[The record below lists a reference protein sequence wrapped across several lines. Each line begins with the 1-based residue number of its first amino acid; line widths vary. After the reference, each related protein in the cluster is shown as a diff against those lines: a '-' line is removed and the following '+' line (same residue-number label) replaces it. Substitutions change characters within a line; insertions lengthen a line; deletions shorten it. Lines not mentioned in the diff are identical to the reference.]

1 MTELI
6 ERDGVQYVRNLMR
19 ESYQEKRVSFE
30 NFLKN
35 EKNISLEDFTL
46 NIFGDKCFDDTSIP
60 KAEFIVQLLKDDIS
74 IEYWLYLRN
83 KFMNL
88 GYLTD
93 RRNTEEYAFDIALGW
108 LAEELIINEINTQA
122 RKKLPKG
129 YNFETG
135 FMGIDSEREYQSLS
149 IRATADFYIIYDQ
162 RQNDDLYRDFEAETG
177 KNAIYRNKETKNYKE
192 WLRKTVYIKIDLFV
206 DYKGTWAK
214 NNYFDLK
221 RGKIGHFQSK
231 DLDWVLAFDIVN
243 QNLYLVSRQDALGIE
258 LTPNP
263 AMGNV
268 LTANV
273 PLTKTIELED
283 IFERIIGGY

>member
-6 ERDGVQYVRNLMR
+6 EREGVQYVRNLMR
-19 ESYQEKRVSFE
+19 DSYQEKRESFE
-30 NFLKN
+30 NFLRN
-35 EKNISLEDFTL
+35 EKDISLEDFTR
-46 NIFGDKCFDDTSIP
+46 NIFGDDCFNDTTIP
-60 KAEFIVQLLKDDIS
+60 KAEFIVQLLKDDIAVD
-74 IEYWLYLRN
+74 YWLYLRN
-83 KFMNL
+83 KFRNL

-122 RKKLPKG
+122 RNHLPEDCR
-129 YNFETG
+129 FETG

-149 IRATADFYIIYDQ
+149 IRATADFYVIYDQ
-162 RQNDDLYRDFEAETG
+162 RQTDELYRDCETETG
-177 KNAIYRNKETKNYKE
+177 KNAVYRGKETKNYKD
-192 WLRKTVYIKIDLFV
+192 WLKKTVYIKIDLFV

-221 RGKIGHFQSK
+221 KGKIGHFQSGN
-231 DLDWVLAFDIVN
+231 LDWVLAFDVVN
-243 QNLYLVSRQDALGIE
+243 QNLYLVSREDALGFD

-273 PLTKTIELED
+273 PLTETIELED
-283 IFERIIGGY
+283 IFERIIEGY

>member
-6 ERDGVQYVRNLMR
+6 EREGVQYVRNLMR
-19 ESYQEKRVSFE
+19 DSYQEKRESFE
-30 NFLKN
+30 NFLRN
-35 EKNISLEDFTL
+35 EKNISLEDFTR
-46 NIFGDKCFDDTSIP
+46 NIFGDECFDDTTIP
-60 KAEFIVQLLKDDIS
+60 KAEFIVQLLNDDIAVD
-74 IEYWLYLRN
+74 YWLYLRN
-83 KFMNL
+83 KFRNL

-122 RKKLPKG
+122 SNHLPEG
-129 YNFETG
+129 YRFETG

-149 IRATADFYIIYDQ
+149 IRATADFYVICDQ
-162 RQNDDLYRDFEAETG
+162 RKNDELYRDCETETG
-177 KNAIYRNKETKNYKE
+177 KNAVYRGKETKNYKD
-192 WLRKTVYIKIDLFV
+192 WLKKTVYIKIDLFV

-221 RGKIGHFQSK
+221 KGKIGHFQSEN
-231 DLDWVLAFDIVN
+231 LDWVLAFDVVN
-243 QNLYLVSRQDALGIE
+243 QNLYLVSREDVLGFD

-273 PLTKTIELED
+273 PLTETIELED
-283 IFERIIGGY
+283 IYERIIEGY

>member
-19 ESYQEKRVSFE
+19 VSYQEKRESFE
-30 NFLKN
+30 NFLRN
-35 EKNISLEDFTL
+35 EKNTSLENFTR
-46 NIFGDKCFDDTSIP
+46 NIFGDECFDNSTIP
-60 KAEFIVQLLKDDIS
+60 KAEFIVQLLNDDMTID
-74 IEYWLYLRN
+74 YWLYLRN

-122 RKKLPKG
+122 KKKIPKG
-129 YNFETG
+129 YKFETG

-149 IRATADFYIIYDQ
+149 IRATADFYVIYDQ
-162 RQNDDLYRDFEAETG
+162 RQNDEFYNDFKTETG
-177 KNAIYRNKETKNYKE
+177 KNAVYRNKETKNYRD
-192 WLRKTVYIKIDLFV
+192 WLKKTVYIKIDLFV

-221 RGKIGHFQSK
+221 RGKIGHFQNK
-231 DLDWVLAFDIVN
+231 ALDWVLAFDIVN
-243 QNLYLVSRQDALGIE
+243 QNLYLVSREDALGIE

-273 PLTKTIELED
+273 PLTETIELED

>member
-1 MTELI
+1 MTEFI
-6 ERDGVQYVRNLMR
+6 EREGVQYIRNLMR
-19 ESYQEKRVSFE
+19 DSYQEKRESFE

-35 EKNISLEDFTL
+35 EKKTSLEDFAQK
-46 NIFGDKCFDDTSIP
+46 IFSDECFDDTTILKS
-60 KAEFIVQLLKDDIS
+60 EFIVQLLNDDITVDN
-74 IEYWLYLRN
+74 WLYLRN

-108 LAEELIINEINTQA
+108 LSEELIINEIKTQA
-122 RKKLPKG
+122 EKKLPKG
-129 YNFETG
+129 HKFETG

-149 IRATADFYIIYDQ
+149 IRATADFYVIYDQ
-162 RQNDDLYRDFEAETG
+162 RQNNELYKDYETETG
-177 KNAIYRNKETKNYKE
+177 KNAIYRNKETINYNK
-192 WLRKTVYIKIDLFV
+192 WLKKTVYIKIDLFV

-221 RGKIGHFQSK
+221 KGKIGHFKSG

-243 QNLYLVSRQDALGIE
+243 QNLYLVSRQDAGDIE

-283 IFERIIGGY
+283 IFERIIEGY